1 MAEKYIVHEIFESIQ
16 GEGGN
21 MGLGMLFIR
30 FAGCNLRCPF
40 CDSVEAARHVGYLNK
55 AYGSWTLAGL
65 MDRIKV
71 SRARWVCLTGGE
83 PCMQIDEDLIDAID
97 CSGRAIAVETNGTI
111 FQQAFSRL
119 DYVTISPK
127 NHVVDPRW
135 FTDGHVNEMR
145 FLITQDGTF
154 AGEPPEAFSHRVERV
169 YMSPEFTG
177 GYKPNEKAL
186 KVAMQLVTANP
197 NYRLSVQIH
206 KWLNIR

>member
-1 MAEKYIVHEIFESIQ
+1 MAEKYFVSEIFESIQ

-21 MGLGMLFIR
+21 AGLGMLFVR
-30 FAGCNLRCPF
+30 FQGCNLNCPF
-40 CDSVEAARHVGYLNK
+40 CDSREARQPCNSDFGM
-55 AYGSWTLAGL
+55 TLAGL
-65 MDRIKV
+65 MDRISV
-71 SRARWVCLTGGE
+71 SRSRWVCLTGGE
-83 PCMQIDEDLIDAID
+83 PCLQIDEDLIDAID
-97 CSGRAIAVETNGTI
+97 RSGRSIAVETNGTI